1 MATNGQ
7 SATTAEVKPE
17 IKPLAGTENFV
28 PGMKRPGGRPPHF
41 WPKKKKKT
49 TEIDFTKNAVQLLN
63 ELKHGLDYQV
73 TDQSGP
79 VHQPSFTI
87 QVVIDG
93 NAYTGTGSSKKIAK
107 LSCAQVALEALGHT
121 PGAAATADTPAASTP
136 TTTQAQSVQQGK
148 NPLVILNEIWPGL
161 NYQTVSEAGDMKSRV
176 YTMSI
181 TVGQETFQGEGNSKR
196 QAKAKAAQE
205 ALQKLYN
212 LQFTTTPGGDPVFQ
226 GTEADYAQ
234 YKPAKI
240 AQQYAAA
247 FEGDKNPVAELN
259 ELYTGLNY
267 SIEQHEDK
275 SMTCAIEI
283 ENQRFEALGLNKKAV
298 KLQVAV
304 EAIRWLHES
313 GLYAQ
318 RTQEILERRAQRKG
332 NTKHYAAQHRA
343 RQAGGQQYGGQQYGG
358 QQHIAFQSSGFQR
371 AGFQI

>member
-7 SATTAEVKPE
+7 SATTAE
-17 IKPLAGTENFV
+17 IKPLAGTEHFV
-28 PGMKRPGGRPPHF
+28 PGMKRPGGRPQHY
-41 WPKKKKKT
+41 WGKNKKKKT
-49 TEIDFTKNAVQLLN
+49 TSEIDYTKNAVQLLN
-63 ELKHGLDYQV
+63 ELKHGLDYV
-73 TDQSGP
+73 VADQSGP

-93 NAYTGTGSSKKIAK
+93 NTYTGTGSSKKIAK
-107 LSCAQVALEALGHT
+107 LACAQQALEALGHT
-121 PGAAATADTPAASTP
+121 PGAAPAADGTTGAST
-136 TTTQAQSVQQGK
+136 TSTAQAQSVQQGK

-161 NYQTVSEAGDMKSRV
+161 QYQTVSETGDMKSRV

-181 TVGQETFQGEGNSKR
+181 TVGQETFQGAGNSKR

-205 ALQKLYN
+205 ALTKLYN

-226 GTEADYAQ
+226 GTEADYSQ

-267 SIEQHEDK
+267 SIEMHEDK

-332 NTKHYAAQHRA
+332 NTRHYSAQHRA
-343 RQAGGQQYGGQQYGG
+343 AQGHQP
-358 QQHIAFQSSGFQR
+358 QHIAFQR